1 MHDLLDRLPVKPGRF
16 VFIALGLGM
25 LIALPFMDGWFRGDP
40 EATTTSSTIP
50 PDGDDGGRI
59 SAEEGTAEMSAASSQ
74 FVQLVPPQSGDLI
87 GARDLPSQDRH
98 ILAGCEEAVAIQAP
112 ANDLASVVSGSEP
125 GTCFSLAAGE
135 YRFSGVVPKDY
146 MTFLGSGRDEVV
158 VVGDGGKENAFSGT
172 AHSVTIAQMTFR
184 DFTGNGGEKL
194 QEQAP
199 IRGTRGIW
207 LSDRGEM
214 ATDWLIEDI
223 VASDNAANGLFLG
236 DHFTVRNSV
245 FNGNGIAG
253 IGGSE
258 LVGGLLVGNQVFGN
272 GANQASGALINGA
285 GMKFTGA
292 GTPEAPLVV
301 SANEVYENIDNGI
314 WCDIGC
320 NGFEVIDN
328 FIHDHRSRAVM
339 IELSSNTYIAD
350 NLIVDSN
357 TWTDYG
363 RDFNAG
369 AITVAE
375 SSNSLVEGN
384 YIDGAKSGII
394 VRQTR
399 RPGPSEGFL
408 NNYQGVTFVAAD
420 IVVRDNSIRDTE
432 AMGVS
437 TGVTGNGLIND
448 LGSIRFEGNNYA
460 GASGMAFW
468 WAGQTRLSYDAWLA
482 AGRDGGGG
490 TSVGEPPV
498 WPPEP
503 EPIVAD
509 ATGTGADTGDG

>member
-1 MHDLLDRLPVKPGRF
+1 MQGMLDRIPIKPGRF
-16 VFIALGLGM
+16 VFIAVVGVGM
-25 LIALPFMDGWFRGDP
+25 LVAIIVVDGWLGAEPR
-40 EATTTSSTIP
+40 ETTTPTTIP
-50 PDGDDGGRI
+50 IEGDDGARI
-59 SAEEGTAEMSAASSQ
+59 SAEETTAEMSAASSQ

-87 GARDLPSQDRH
+87 GSRDLPSELRH
-98 ILAGCEEAVAIQAP
+98 ILAGCEEAVAIEAP
-112 ANDLASVVSGSEP
+112 ANDLASVVSNAEP
-125 GTCFSLAAGE
+125 GTCFSLSAGE

-146 MTFLGSGRDEVV
+146 MTFLGSGRGEVV
-158 VVGDGGKENAFSGT
+158 VVGDSGKENAFSGT

-184 DFTGNGGEKL
+184 GFTGTGGEKL

-223 VASDNAANGLFLG
+223 EASGNAANGLFLG
-236 DHFTVRNSV
+236 DHFTVRDSV
-245 FNGNGIAG
+245 FSGNGIAG

-258 LVGGLLVGNQVFGN
+258 LVGGLLEGNQVFAN

-301 SANEVYENIDNGI
+301 AANEVYENIDNGI

-320 NGFEVIDN
+320 NGFEVVDN

-339 IELSSNTYIAD
+339 IELSSNAHIAD

-375 SSNSLVEGN
+375 SSNSVVEGN
-384 YIDGAKSGII
+384 YIDGAMSGVII
-394 VRQTR
+394 RQTR

-420 IVVRDNSIRDTE
+420 IVVRDNSLLNTG

-437 TGVTGNGLIND
+437 TGVTGSGLITD

-468 WAGQTRLSYDAWLA
+468 WAGQARLSYDDWLA
-482 AGRDGGGG
+482 AGRDGGGS
-490 TSVGEPPV
+490 TSVGEQPV

-503 EPIVAD
+503 EPVVAG
-509 ATGTGADTGDG
+509 ATDGTDDG

>member
-1 MHDLLDRLPVKPGRF
+1 MRDMLGRLPVQPGRF
-16 VFIALGLGM
+16 VFIALGLGV
-25 LIALPFMDGWFRGDP
+25 LVVLPFIGGWFRGEPLASVTD
-40 EATTTSSTIP
+40 STIP
-50 PDGDDGGRI
+50 PHGEDGGVI
-59 SAEEGTAEMSAASSQ
+59 AAEEVSGEMSSASSQ

-98 ILAGCEEAVAIQAP
+98 ILAGCEEAMSIQAP
-112 ANDLASVVSGSEP
+112 ANDLASIVSNAEP
-125 GTCFSLAAGE
+125 GTCFSLAPGE

-146 MTFLGSGRDEVV
+146 MTFLGSGRDEVIV
-158 VVGDGGKENAFSGT
+158 IGDSGKENAFSGT

-184 DFTGNGGEKL
+184 DFTGNGGQKL

-199 IRGTRGIW
+199 IRGTRAIW

-223 VASDNAANGLFLG
+223 EASGNAANGLFLG
-236 DHFTVRNSV
+236 DHFTVRDST
-245 FNGNGIAG
+245 FSDNGIAG

-258 LVGGLLVGNQVFGN
+258 LVGGLLEGNNVFAN
-272 GANQASGALINGA
+272 GADQASGALINGA

-301 SANEVYENIDNGI
+301 SANEVHNNIDNGI

-320 NGFEVIDN
+320 NGFEVVDN

-375 SSNSLVEGN
+375 SSSSVVEGN

-420 IVVRDNSIRDTE
+420 VVVRDNSIRDTE

-437 TGVTGNGLIND
+437 TGVTGNGIITD
-448 LGSIRFEGNNYA
+448 LGSIRFEGNNYS

-468 WAGQTRLSYDAWLA
+468 WAGQTRLSYDDWLA
-482 AGRDGGGG
+482 AGRDGGGS
-490 TSVGEPPV
+490 TSVGEPPA

-503 EPIVAD
+503 ESPLAATETDAD
-509 ATGTGADTGDG
+509 DG